1 MRLWG
6 GNRFAFDEIPQLS
19 FPSNGNYTD
28 VSMFATTVAVDA
40 SCRSGKKELGEAIS
54 NSGG

>member
-1 MRLWG
+1 MHLMKS
-6 GNRFAFDEIPQLS
+6 PQLS
-19 FPSNGNYTD
+19 FPSSGNYTD